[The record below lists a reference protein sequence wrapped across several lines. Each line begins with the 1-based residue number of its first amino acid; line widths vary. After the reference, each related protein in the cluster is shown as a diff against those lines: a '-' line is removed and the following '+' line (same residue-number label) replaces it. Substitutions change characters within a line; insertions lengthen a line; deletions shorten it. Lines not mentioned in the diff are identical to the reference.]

1 MSIAPI
7 VKSVVVPLSADRAFE
22 LFTRDIGR
30 WWKPGANIAKG
41 DFADIVIERQA
52 GGRWFE
58 VNAQGVETQWG
69 KVIAFDPP
77 HRLLLGWQ
85 LTAEFKFDPDFSTE
99 VEVRFEPQAS
109 GETQV
114 TLEHRQLERFGD
126 AAPKVAAS
134 VTDGWG
140 TMVARY
146 ADFAREKI
154 DG

>member
-7 VKSVVVPLSADRAFE
+7 VKSVTVPLPPARAFDV
-22 LFTRDIGR
+22 FTRDIGR

-41 DFADIVIERQA
+41 DFTDIVFEPHA

-58 VNAQGVETQWG
+58 RNAEGVETQWG
-69 KVIAFDPP
+69 IVLAFDPP

-85 LTAEFKFDPDFSTE
+85 LTAEFKFDPDFLTE
-99 VEVRFEPQAS
+99 VEVSFISQ
-109 GETQV
+109 GDNETLV
-114 TLEHRQLERFGD
+114 TLEHRHLERFGD
-126 AAPKVAAS
+126 SAPKVAAS

-146 ADFAREKI
+146 ADFAKEKV